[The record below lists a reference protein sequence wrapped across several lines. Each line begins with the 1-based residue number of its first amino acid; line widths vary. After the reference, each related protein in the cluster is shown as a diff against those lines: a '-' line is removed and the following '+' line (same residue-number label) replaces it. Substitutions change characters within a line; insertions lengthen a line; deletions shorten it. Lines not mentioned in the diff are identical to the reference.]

1 MALDKY
7 PSLSKLGAMLP
18 PNITIDVDGDERGFA
33 LLRDGRRV
41 VHIRVG
47 KHLTRVGF
55 TELLQLVLAHV
66 YGLAPCDC
74 ENPERSILGNED
86 EARPPKGDRGSNA

>member
-7 PSLSKLGAMLP
+7 PSLAKLEAMLP
-18 PNITIDVDGDERGFA
+18 PNIAIDIDEDERGFA
-33 LLRDGRRV
+33 LLRDGKRV

-47 KHLTRVGF
+47 KHLTRAGF

-74 ENPERSILGNED
+74 EKLGSDMLDREG
-86 EARPPKGDRGSNA
+86 EARPPRGDRED